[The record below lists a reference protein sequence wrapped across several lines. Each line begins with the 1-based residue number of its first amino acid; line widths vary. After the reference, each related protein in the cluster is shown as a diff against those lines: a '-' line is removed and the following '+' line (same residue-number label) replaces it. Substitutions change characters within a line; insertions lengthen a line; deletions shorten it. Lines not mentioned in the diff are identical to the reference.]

1 MEPSWTFA
9 IDRGGTFTD
18 VVARS
23 SDGRMRV
30 EKLLS
35 DDPGRYEDAALEAI
49 AGVLADEGGSVA
61 EVRMG
66 TTVATNA
73 LLERKGERV
82 ALAITRGFGDAL
94 RIGYQ
99 ARPNIFARHIVL
111 PSMLYERVVEIDE
124 RVGVEGEVL
133 VALDTKGAR
142 ARLEEVR
149 KTGIDA
155 LAIVLMHGW
164 RHPQHE
170 IELTKIARE
179 LGFTQVSVGHE
190 VAPLIK
196 LVGRGDTT
204 VVDAYLS
211 PVLRRYVDRVAGGLP
226 NAADLHF
233 MQSNGGL
240 TEARAFRGKDAILSG
255 PAGGVV
261 GMVAAS
267 GGHGR

>member
-1 MEPSWTFA
+1 MQHAWTFA

-23 SDGRMRV
+23 SDGRLRV

-35 DDPGRYEDAALEAI
+35 ENPGQYEDAALEGI
-49 AGVLADEGGSVA
+49 RRVLEDEGGEVA

-99 ARPNIFARHIVL
+99 ARPDIFARHVVL

-124 RVGVEGEVL
+124 RVGVDGEVL

-155 LAIVLMHGW
+155 LA
-164 RHPQHE
+164 
-170 IELTKIARE
+170 
-179 LGFTQVSVGHE
+179 
-190 VAPLIK
+190 
-196 LVGRGDTT
+196 
-204 VVDAYLS
+204 
-211 PVLRRYVDRVAGGLP
+211 
-226 NAADLHF
+226 
-233 MQSNGGL
+233 
-240 TEARAFRGKDAILSG
+240 
-255 PAGGVV
+255 
-261 GMVAAS
+261 
-267 GGHGR
+267 

>member
-1 MEPSWTFA
+1 VERSWTFA

-23 SDGRMRV
+23 SDGRLRV

-35 DDPGRYEDAALEAI
+35 DNPGRYDDAALEAI
-49 AGVLADEGGSVA
+49 RRVLGEEGGSVA

-82 ALAITRGFGDAL
+82 ALAVTRGFGDAL

-99 ARPNIFARHIVL
+99 ARPEIFARHIVL
-111 PSMLYERVVEIDE
+111 PSMLYETVVEIDE
-124 RVGVEGEVL
+124 RVGIDGETLVPRDEAQAREVL
-133 VALDTKGAR
+133 SS
-142 ARLEEVR
+142 VR

-155 LAIVLMHGW
+155 IAIILMHGW
-164 RHPQHE
+164 SYSDHE
-170 IELTKIARE
+170 ARLAGIAQE
-179 LGFTQVSVGHE
+179 LGFTQVSVSHE

-196 LVGRGDTT
+196 LLGRGDTT

-211 PVLRRYVDRVAGGLP
+211 PVLRRHAPRVASRLP
-226 NAADLHF
+226 SGTDRHF
-233 MQSNGGL
+233 MQSTGGL
-240 TEARAFRGKDAILSG
+240 AEATAFRG
-255 PAGGVV
+255 
-261 GMVAAS
+261 
-267 GGHGR
+267 